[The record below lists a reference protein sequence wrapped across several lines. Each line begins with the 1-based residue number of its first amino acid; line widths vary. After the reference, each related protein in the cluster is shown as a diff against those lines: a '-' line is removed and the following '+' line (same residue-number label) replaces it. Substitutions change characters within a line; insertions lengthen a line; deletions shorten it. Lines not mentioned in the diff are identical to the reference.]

1 MGFHPL
7 GIGIK
12 SYVSLFLSVFMDN
25 LKNPLSLI
33 TIDSFIVLSLLVLE
47 NKENAHM
54 KSNKL

>member
-12 SYVSLFLSVFMDN
+12 SYVPLFLSVFMDN

-47 NKENAHM
+47 NKEMHI
-54 KSNKL
+54 